1 MRVVEALIFIT
12 ALGSLLVTIVNL
24 LTAPRLRRGARPL
37 SLPRVSVIIPAR
49 NEERIIERTVRAMLA
64 QTYETL
70 EVIVV
75 DDRSNDSTGSILRA
89 LADPRLIVVH
99 GDEPPPGW
107 LGKPWAL
114 SQGSGRA
121 TGELLLFVDADVIY
135 APDAIAAAVADFE
148 KRGAGLVSF
157 FPQFELRGFW
167 ENVLM
172 PNLAECVFSI
182 FPLVLANRSRRPVLA
197 LGGGPGNLVS
207 RETYDA
213 VGGHEALRGE
223 IVDDVGLARLVRRSG
238 KRTEA
243 VRADDLISLRM
254 YHGFREIV
262 EGFTKNSF
270 AAFNRRYGATIV
282 ITFVVLIANLL
293 PYVMALRGD
302 GIAIATVVAAV
313 AMRVLVSAS
322 FRYRLDVALVAQPFM
337 AVVWSWIMLRSM
349 WITGI
354 KRQLAWRGRSY
365 DSAATR

>member
-1 MRVVEALIFIT
+1 MRVVEALIFVT
-12 ALGSLLVTIVNL
+12 ALGSLLTTIVNL
-24 LTAPRLRRGARPL
+24 LTAPRLRRGARPV
-37 SLPRVSVIIPAR
+37 SSPRVSVIIPAR
-49 NEERIIERTVRAMLA
+49 NEERIIERTMRAMLA
-64 QTYETL
+64 QTYEAL

-75 DDRSNDSTGSILRA
+75 DDRSTDSTGDILRA

-99 GDEPPPGW
+99 GAEPPPGW

-135 APDAIAAAVADFE
+135 APDAIAAAVADFAT
-148 KRGAGLVSF
+148 RGAALVAF

-182 FPLVLANRSRRPVLA
+182 VPLVIANRSRRPTLA

-207 RETYDA
+207 RQTYDA

-238 KRTEA
+238 ERTEA

-270 AAFNRRYGATIV
+270 AAFNRRYEATIV
-282 ITFVVLIANLL
+282 VTVVVLIANLL

-302 GIAIATVVAAV
+302 RIAIATVIAAV
-313 AMRVLVSAS
+313 AMRLLVSAA